1 MSTTLRDTLFRLLD
15 APAPSGFEG
24 PASAVW
30 RDIASDFADNVWSDV
45 HGNAFAALGDDGAPT
60 VMLAGHV
67 DEIGLMIH
75 YIDDDGY
82 LFVRAV
88 GGWDPQVL
96 VGQRVQILAK
106 DGPIAGVV
114 GRRAIH
120 LMAQEDRDKAVK
132 LKELWVDI
140 GAEDAEDAR
149 GRVDIGDVA
158 VIRSDTLELGGG
170 RIAAR
175 SIDDRAGAA
184 VALEALRRAG
194 EKGVGARAV
203 AVATAQEEISMRSGG
218 GARTGSFELSPHAAI
233 VIDVTHATDHPH
245 IDKKEHG
252 DIRLGAGPVLSRG
265 AVINGRVLE
274 GLAEAARRAEIP
286 VQWQAAPS
294 STGTDADGIFTTRGG
309 VATAIVSLPNRYMHS
324 PNQLVAL
331 DDLDAAAE
339 LIAEFL
345 VGLDPDERFLPEEA
359 S

>member
-1 MSTTLRDTLFRLLD
+1 MSSTLRNTLLRLLD
-15 APAPSGFEG
+15 ATAPSGFEG
-24 PASAVW
+24 PAATVW
-30 RDIASDFADNVWSDV
+30 KEIASEFAPAVWSDV
-45 HGNAFAALGDDGAPT
+45 HGNAFAAHADAGTPT

-67 DEIGLMIH
+67 DEIGLMVH
-75 YIDDDGY
+75 YIDDEGY
-82 LFVRAV
+82 LFVRGV

-96 VGQRVQILAK
+96 VGQRVDILAA
-106 DGPIAGVV
+106 DGPITGVI

-120 LMAQEDRDKAVK
+120 LMAQDDRDKAVK
-132 LKELWVDI
+132 LKDLWVDI
-140 GAEDAEDAR
+140 GATDADDAR
-149 GRVDIGDVA
+149 SRVAIGDVA

-194 EKGVGARAV
+194 EKGAAARAV

-218 GARTGSFELSPHAAI
+218 GARTSSYELAPHAAI

-252 DIRLGAGPVLSRG
+252 DVRLGAGPVLSRG
-265 AVINGRVLE
+265 AVINPRVLE
-274 GLAEAARRAEIP
+274 ALADAAKRAQIP

-294 STGTDADGIFTTRGG
+294 STGTDADSIFTTRSG

-324 PNQLVAL
+324 PNQLVDL
-331 DDLDAAAE
+331 GDLDAAAE

-345 VGLDPDERFLPEEA
+345 VSLDPDERFLPE
-359 S
+359 SP